1 MLGFSSTTL
10 TTNHEAA
17 RRPKKMLTSKKLSE
31 RAGPK
36 NKKSRE
42 VKREMKSNCQGLRFY
57 NAQSIEMTHP
67 AIVELPDFL
76 FALPQSLGVFQ
87 QLEL

>member
-1 MLGFSSTTL
+1 MKQQEDLRKCSHLKCFS
-10 TTNHEAA
+10 H
-17 RRPKKMLTSKKLSE
+17 

-36 NKKSRE
+36 NKKSHE
-42 VKREMKSNCQGLRFY
+42 VKREIKSNHWGLRFY

-87 QLEL
+87 RLEL

>member
-1 MLGFSSTTL
+1 MLGFTTTML

-17 RRPKKMLTSKKLSE
+17 RKPKKMLTSERLSHG
-31 RAGPK
+31 AGPK
-36 NKKSRE
+36 TKKSHE
-42 VKREMKSNCQGLRFY
+42 VKREMKTNRWGLRFY

-87 QLEL
+87 RLEL

>member
-1 MLGFSSTTL
+1 MKQPKEDLKKSPFTSDMLS
-10 TTNHEAA
+10 H
-17 RRPKKMLTSKKLSE
+17 

-36 NKKSRE
+36 NKKSHE
-42 VKREMKSNCQGLRFY
+42 VKREMKSNRQGLRFH
-57 NAQSIEMTHP
+57 NTQSIEMTHP
-67 AIVELPDFL
+67 AIIELPDFL